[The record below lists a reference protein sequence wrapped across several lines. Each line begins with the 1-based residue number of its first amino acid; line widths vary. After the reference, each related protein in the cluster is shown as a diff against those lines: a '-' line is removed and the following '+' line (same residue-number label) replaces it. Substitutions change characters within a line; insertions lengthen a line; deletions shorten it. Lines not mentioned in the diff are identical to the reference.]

1 MIKDRKTLLMMEARN
16 DSQGGEIIVC
26 DFRKMTRFQEGR
38 KGTVTRLQDG
48 PRERRT
54 KEEFRRTTG
63 IILRKLVTSLTE
75 MIPEIQMEKAGRK
88 FTRHTR
94 RQETATNSTASH
106 VEESKPGSGHNR

>member
-1 MIKDRKTLLMMEARN
+1 M
-16 DSQGGEIIVC
+16 C
-26 DFRKMTRFQEGR
+26 DFREMARFQEGR
-38 KGTVTRLQDG
+38 KGTVKHLQDG
-48 PRERRT
+48 PRERKT

-94 RQETATNSTASH
+94 R
-106 VEESKPGSGHNR
+106 